1 MASAAR
7 IESNTWLAAR
17 TAAIT
22 GDVLSIG
29 SMDDKDGQGRL
40 YRQYF
45 SSARSYTTSEHIP
58 YPGCDLV
65 IDVRH
70 MPQIADATYDCVFCS
85 GVLEHVDDYEAGMRE
100 IARILKPGGT
110 LLLGLPF
117 RQALHLKPT
126 DYWRFTEFGIRV
138 LLGRHNCHVD
148 EISPIDTTVADFPAA
163 YWSRAT
169 RVAA

>member
-1 MASAAR
+1 LASAAR

-17 TAAIT
+17 TAEIAGT
-22 GDVLSIG
+22 VLSIG
-29 SMDDKDGQGRL
+29 SMDDKDGQGRR
-40 YRQYF
+40 YREYF
-45 SSARSYTTSEHIP
+45 AKASSYTTSEHIP

-65 IDVRH
+65 IDVRN

-100 IARILKPGGT
+100 ITRILKPRGT

-117 RQALHLKPT
+117 RQTLHLAPT

-138 LLGRHNCHVD
+138 LLDRHGYRAEEVT
-148 EISPIDTTVADFPAA
+148 PIDTSVPDFPAT

-169 RVAA
+169 KLNR